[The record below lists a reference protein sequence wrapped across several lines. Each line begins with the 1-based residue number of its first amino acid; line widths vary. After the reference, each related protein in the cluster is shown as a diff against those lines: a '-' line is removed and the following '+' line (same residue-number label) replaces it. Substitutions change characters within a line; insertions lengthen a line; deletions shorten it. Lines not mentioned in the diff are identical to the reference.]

1 MLFHEGMPHVRIR
14 SSSLDSRSLDEVL
27 DPFITMSVPTHFTQP
42 SNHII
47 QVKFTKVDIDNKA
60 LQGVVEGHRITGVVR
75 RGSGREGLL
84 Q

>member
-1 MLFHEGMPHVRIR
+1 
-14 SSSLDSRSLDEVL
+14 
-27 DPFITMSVPTHFTQP
+27 MSVPTHFTQP

-47 QVKFTKVDIDNKA
+47 QVKFTKVDIDNEA